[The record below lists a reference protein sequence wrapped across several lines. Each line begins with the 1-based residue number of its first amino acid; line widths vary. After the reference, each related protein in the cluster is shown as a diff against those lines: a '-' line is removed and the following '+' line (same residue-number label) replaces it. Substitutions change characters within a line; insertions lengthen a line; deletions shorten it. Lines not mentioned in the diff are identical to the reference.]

1 MINAPHQRL
10 LTAARERPFEIGASL
25 FLSTIALSH
34 IQWLFKIGPIFTGLR
49 EVVFLLSLISLVWA
63 SSELVGERR
72 IPRLV
77 FSAVILLG
85 LVTSSLV
92 VNRYLFDLSPDTLT
106 SHFELTH
113 STALGVNPY
122 FESWVEGSL
131 DEYSV
136 FGVSFHMLAGI
147 GFNLGFTRNPF
158 IFPYLHMVLLATS
171 ALISWG
177 RNYVSRQHVWIAACI
192 TIFAF
197 PTLAQQLLTGYRD
210 GYSGLAVLTCAV
222 LIIHGWVHRFRD
234 TSTLLIA
241 LVFSACLPSIKLPLV
256 PTALLLGATCVVG
269 LISSNG
275 INYVFRI
282 RTLVVAVLVA
292 LLWAFPVI
300 FALFT
305 SNETSRSLL
314 SAEAITTTWSG
325 SSERL
330 LQMNVIQEFGT
341 LMFGISQANPPDITW
356 SLPFQFPSATELIVS
371 GRPDPRL
378 AGFGPWFGEAFVFA
392 LLAAVTATVALR
404 RISGV
409 DSKNAYGRAQNQRRT
424 RDLGIYWW
432 LALVMIVGFLLTP
445 FRFNSRYV
453 VQLYVLLLLLIA
465 ISLMSRHSKNR
476 YALVARVLCVASL
489 AFLIANSLFAWYG
502 AANVAIEDRRLTL
515 ELIDNYVDRVDEAP
529 STVKYSI
536 VTGGKWG
543 FRRYLPS
550 QTPEGRAVMVE
561 LSCNPDTSTR
571 VYWLGDDIGICQ
583 HNLAD

>member
-1 MINAPHQRL
+1 
-10 LTAARERPFEIGASL
+10 
-25 FLSTIALSH
+25 
-34 IQWLFKIGPIFTGLR
+34 
-49 EVVFLLSLISLVWA
+49 VFLLSLISLVWA